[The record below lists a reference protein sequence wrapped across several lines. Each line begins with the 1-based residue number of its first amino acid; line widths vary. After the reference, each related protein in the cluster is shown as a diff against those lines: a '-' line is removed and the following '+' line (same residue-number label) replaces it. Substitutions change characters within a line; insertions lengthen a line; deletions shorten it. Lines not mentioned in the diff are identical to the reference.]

1 MMNSLRVLAPFVSF
15 LLLLAAP
22 AVLVPVSV
30 SASTVIFDSDKV
42 GVKASALTKSL
53 ILSEQPV
60 SGEDIS
66 SLETGASLRYK
77 FRVYLSDKG
86 KTGYSLDDPSRFLS
100 RQAIERRERQGVALD
115 ELDLPIARD
124 YIALVEMAGGKVV
137 ASSKWLSTLVVE
149 TRDSLGIVQIEALP
163 FVDSVKYVW
172 RGVDNPYRGGLRPRL
187 AEPELL
193 HLTASWLGALSSD
206 TNSLTAPP
214 GEAPLYGAT
223 EGQFKLHNARMMGD
237 AGYRGKGIVVGVID
251 AGFTNVD
258 VIPWFDTMDLRG
270 FKDFVPGGEMFSA
283 SDHGT
288 KVLSTMVINRPG
300 KMMGSAPE
308 AAYWLFRSEDVV
320 SEFPVE
326 EDYWV
331 QAIEYADSVGVDLVN
346 TSLGYNLFNDSSL
359 NYSHHDLTGRISVMS
374 KAADLAFQKGIIVVV
389 SAGNEGNKAWGK
401 STPPGDAKEV
411 VAVGAVGTDSVI
423 ALFSS
428 RGMMADGRVKPN
440 LVSVGRNTVTIGQNG
455 LIGNTNGTSL
465 SSPFLAGLIASLWS
479 IHPELHR
486 AELLDIVAR
495 SSDRY
500 ASPDTIYGHG
510 IPDFQKAMV
519 DVLKTL
525 PEYPGR
531 VADGRWLIEP
541 ATGSGSIPTSAADS
555 ASASENTSA
564 LNYAS
569 KTESLPGSGINP
581 VHDTDFGASSNSE
594 GAFLVKLLDR
604 AFSGD
609 AYWVRLLDESGALL
623 SEHPMGEADE
633 ALVPIPRH
641 AWESSHCLYFM
652 VEEPF
657 KQSTY
662 RIGLR

>member
-1 MMNSLRVLAPFVSF
+1 MMNRLRALASFVSF
-15 LLLLAAP
+15 LLFLAAP

-30 SASTVIFDSDKV
+30 SASTVTFDSDKV
-42 GVKASALTKSL
+42 GVKAEALTKSL
-53 ILSEQPV
+53 ILSGQPV
-60 SGEDIS
+60 VEEDTS

-86 KTGYSLDDPSRFLS
+86 KTGCSLDDPSRFLS
-100 RQAIERRERQGVALD
+100 HQAIERRERQGVALD

-124 YIALVEMAGGKVV
+124 YIALVELAGGKVV

-149 TRDSLGIVQIEALP
+149 TKDSLGIVQIEALP
-163 FVDSVKYVW
+163 FVDSVKYIW
-172 RGVDNPYRGGLRPRL
+172 RGIDTPYHGGVRPRL
-187 AEPELL
+187 AEPKPPRPVIFPQ
-193 HLTASWLGALSSD
+193 TAPSTADTSRMALSDAAASHAV
-206 TNSLTAPP
+206 LP
-214 GEAPLYGAT
+214 GEISPYGAT
-223 EGQFKLHNARMMGD
+223 EDQFKLHNARMMGD

-270 FKDFVPGGEMFSA
+270 FKDFVPGGDIFSA
-283 SDHGT
+283 NDHGT

-374 KAADLAFQKGIIVVV
+374 RAADLAFQKGIIVVV

-428 RGMMADGRVKPN
+428 RGMMADGRVKPD

-486 AELLDIVAR
+486 AELLDIVTR

-500 ASPDTIYGHG
+500 ASPDTVYGHG
-510 IPDFQKAMV
+510 IPDFQKAMSK
-519 DVLKTL
+519 VLKTL
-525 PEYPGR
+525 PEHPGR
-531 VADGRWLIEP
+531 VADGRWSIESV
-541 ATGSGSIPTSAADS
+541 AGSTTTSDLTTDS
-555 ASASENTSA
+555 GTHSA
-564 LNYAS
+564 
-569 KTESLPGSGINP
+569 PQ
-581 VHDTDFGASSNSE
+581 D
-594 GAFLVKLLDR
+594 AFLVKLLDR
-604 AFSGD
+604 AFDGD
-609 AYWVRLLDESGALL
+609 AYRVRLLDESGALL
-623 SEHPMGEADE
+623 SEHPMGEGDE
-633 ALVPIPRH
+633 VLVPIPRH
-641 AWESSHCLYFM
+641 AWESSRCLYFM
-652 VEEPF
+652 IEEPF

-662 RIGLR
+662 RVGLR